1 MRIKL
6 LRGIATV
13 AGWIAENCATRI
25 QRAKVAELPQHQ
37 PEQQKPPANKE
48 SVQTHKQALHQERN
62 CPPPAP
68 SIAGARPKLGAGRT
82 SPEEFLSTRKEEQD
96 SRQARIIDTDLPL
109 AKITAAEEAI
119 AKGLAHVGRRTQAI
133 NPLRFNQYLESSA
146 SHLSDEQRD
155 AIRLMIN
162 SPVSILTGAPG
173 SGKTATV
180 KMLLGVI
187 EEFGYRVRLAAPT
200 GRAAQRLRE
209 VTGHP
214 AETLHRMLSPD
225 RLKAYSGPDGILPIA
240 DVVIVD
246 EASMVDLFLMERLV
260 KICSPSMRLILIGDI
275 NQLPSI
281 GIGQVLFDLIGSSV
295 IPVIELQKNFRQ
307 ASGSRIIAAA
317 EAIKEGQV
325 PDLPAPGQDKSDCYF
340 IEANDES
347 EIERLVINAATR
359 SLPARCGADPYQD
372 IQVLTP
378 KHKGL
383 LGTLSLNKQI
393 QLALHDRESEPSS
406 IAHPFLPGDRVLNTK
421 NDYQL
426 DVFNGQCGRVLKTT
440 DEKVTIKF
448 EEREVEYSRFLLQ
461 QLIHGYAM
469 SIHRSQ
475 GSEYPFVIIPVH
487 ENQYPMLNRELLY
500 TALTRG
506 QKMVVLV
513 GSRHA
518 LQMAVENTVK
528 GKRHSGLK
536 EKLIKVML
544 RQANAFAA

>member
-13 AGWIAENCATRI
+13 AGWITENCSDRI
-25 QRAKVAELPQHQ
+25 QQAKVAEPPPPQ
-37 PEQQKPPANKE
+37 PEQQRPSTDEE
-48 SVQTHKQALHQERN
+48 SIQTPKQVLHQGHTY
-62 CPPPAP
+62 PPPAS
-68 SIAGARPKLGAGRT
+68 SIVIDGVESASNRI
-82 SPEEFLSTRKEEQD
+82 SPGEALSTRTEQRNV
-96 SRQARIIDTDLPL
+96 RQTSIADTDLPL
-109 AKITAAEEAI
+109 SKIAAAEEAI
-119 AKGLAHVGRRTQAI
+119 AKGLSYIGRRAPAI
-133 NPLRFNQYLESSA
+133 SPLRFNQYLEYSA
-146 SHLSDEQRD
+146 SHLSDEQCD
-155 AIRLMIN
+155 AVQLMIN
-162 SPVSILTGAPG
+162 SPVSVLTGAPG

-180 KMLLGVI
+180 KVLLGVF
-187 EEFGYRVRLAAPT
+187 EKFGYLVRLAAPT

-214 AETLHRMLSPD
+214 AETLHRMLSLD
-225 RLKAYSGPDGILPIA
+225 RMRTYSDSAGVLPIA
-240 DVVIVD
+240 DVIIVD
-246 EASMVDLFLMERLV
+246 EASMIDLFLMARLV
-260 KICSPSMRLILIGDI
+260 KICSPSMRLLLVGDI

-281 GIGQVLFDLIGSSV
+281 GLGQVLFDLIGCRV
-295 IPVIELQKNFRQ
+295 IPVIELQQNFRQ

-317 EAIKEGQV
+317 EAIKEGRV
-325 PDLPAPGQDKSDCYF
+325 PELPAPGQEKSDCYF
-340 IEANDES
+340 IEANDEP

-359 SLPARCGADPYQD
+359 SLPTRCGADPYQD

-393 QLALHDRESEPSS
+393 QLALHNRELEPSS
-406 IAHPFLPGDRVLNTK
+406 TYHPFLPGDRVLNTK

-426 DVFNGQCGRVLKTT
+426 DVFNGQCGRVLKTAE
-440 DEKVTIKF
+440 EKVTVKF

-475 GSEYPFVIIPVH
+475 GSEYPFVIVPIH

-513 GSRHA
+513 GSRQA
-518 LQMAVENTVK
+518 LQIAVKNTVK
-528 GKRHSGLK
+528 GKRQSGLK
-536 EKLIKVML
+536 EKLIKMMPG
-544 RQANAFAA
+544 QAKASVA